1 MAYVNITIFE
11 NPQDVGWRVVDGSTQ
26 EQFYGYPS
34 GNYDEASVFVNF
46 LNLHTGS
53 WEFEVFQSSDS
64 EDVEASSS
72 AEAVIGRLDVFTGE
86 TVELGRAA
94 LFSNGTATPSASFTL
109 D

>member
-11 NPQDVGWRVVDGSTQ
+11 NAQDVGWRVVDGDTQ

-46 LNLHTGS
+46 LNLQTGS
-53 WEFEVFQSSDS
+53 WEFEVFQSRDSD
-64 EDVEASSS
+64 DIAVSS

-86 TVELGRAA
+86 TLELGRAA
-94 LFSNGTATPSASFTL
+94 LFSNGTATPSSSFTL
-109 D
+109 E